1 MSIRGK
7 LSAVVAFTSISVAA
21 QAVTFSKHIAPII
34 FSHCAAC
41 HRPGEAAPFSLL
53 TYSDVRKRGALIVQ
67 VTGKRYM
74 PPWMPEPGH
83 GDFAGS
89 LRLSEQQIAMLARW
103 VGQGMPEGDPA

>member
-1 MSIRGK
+1 MFIRRK
-7 LSAVVAFTSISVAA
+7 LSLVLAVTSIPLAA
-21 QAVTFSKHIAPII
+21 QNVTFSKHIAPMI
-34 FSHCAAC
+34 FSQCAPC

-53 TYSDVRKRGALIVQ
+53 TYSDVRKRGAQIVQ

-89 LRLSEQQIAMLARW
+89 PRLSDQQIAMLARW
-103 VGQGMPEGDPA
+103 VREGMPEG